1 MTIRELTDAD
11 LMVIEPGK
19 RLTLANA
26 QELIS
31 AVQSLPRGVAPT
43 IVVNMEHVEVV
54 DSAGIGSMVKAQKYI
69 QGIGGT
75 FCLASLRPEI
85 RRMFQ
90 MMNLHQVF
98 EMYETVELARK
109 HFSARRV

>member
-54 DSAGIGSMVKAQKYI
+54 DSAGIGSMVKAEVHSGHWGNI
-69 QGIGGT
+69 
-75 FCLASLRPEI
+75 LPRE
-85 RRMFQ
+85 
-90 MMNLHQVF
+90 
-98 EMYETVELARK
+98 
-109 HFSARRV
+109 SAAGNSPDVSDDEPAPGV